1 MIYLAAGNSRRFG
14 NYEVRDEK
22 TGKIK
27 KYTNKL
33 LYKLDEKPMYLYLL
47 ERLLN
52 ICERHSEWEVLVVT
66 QYREIYREV
75 LKLKDHARPI
85 RPVWSPDSVK
95 GVSYSV
101 KAGVL
106 AALARQECK
115 KPECGGVLQMGMED
129 QNASEVM
136 PEACAFFVADQ
147 PYLTEKSAE
156 DFLRE
161 MEMHKAALGSV
172 RCRGQAGNP
181 TWFSR
186 AYFRELLE
194 LAGDKG
200 GRKVLM
206 AHPEAVRYYEIEHE
220 KELQDIDHYSG

>member
-1 MIYLAAGNSRRFG
+1 MRVKIIYLAAGNSRRFG
-14 NYEVRDEK
+14 SYEVQNEK
-22 TGKIK
+22 NGEIK

-33 LYKLDEKPMYLYLL
+33 LYRLDGKPMYLHLL

-52 ICERHSEWEVLVVT
+52 ICERHTEWEVLVVT

-75 LKLKDHARPI
+75 LTLKERARPI

-95 GVSYSV
+95 GASYSV

-106 AALARQECK
+106 EALA
-115 KPECGGVLQMGMED
+115 
-129 QNASEVM
+129 A
-136 PEACAFFVADQ
+136 EACAFFVADQ

-161 MEMHKAALGSV
+161 MEMQKAALGSV

-200 GRKVLM
+200 GRKVLA
-206 AHPEAVRYYEIEHE
+206 AHPEAVRYYEIEQE
-220 KELQDIDHYSG
+220 KELRDIDYYSD